1 MGIGQKTTQKEISML
16 TIHVGLQSMYYF
28 LSHRK
33 NIVDSRKRVFT
44 KNNDYSN
51 HLLDIKKTIKSIEKN
66 DILIDNIQLIYYDSP
81 FSLVPTSVFDNKYL
95 SDYLKFNTKLKP
107 NTFINYYSFLDNS
120 ITGLYVSNKKLNSY
134 FSRKYSSFNEFHYA
148 SLLIN
153 EYKQKCNVEDKKN
166 VFLNF
171 HKQSFDIIVF
181 HEKKLEFYNNFK
193 CNSSEDFLY
202 YTLFTFSQLNLNS
215 EKIHVSCTGEIS
227 LSSRKYELL
236 YKYVRNIEIIND
248 NFDIPSFE
256 NIPEKNI
263 LFNTFE

>member
-16 TIHVGLQSMYYF
+16 SIHVGLQSIYYF
-28 LSHRK
+28 LSNEK
-33 NIVDSRKRVFT
+33 KIVDSKKKVFA

-66 DILIDNIQLIYYDSP
+66 EVVIDSLKLIYYNSP

-95 SDYLKFNTKLKP
+95 SDYLKFNTRLKP
-107 NTFINYYSFLDNS
+107 NAFINYYSFLDNS

-153 EYKQKCNVEDKKN
+153 EYKQKCNSGNKKN
-166 VFLNF
+166 IFLNF
-171 HKQSFDIIVF
+171 HMQSFDIILF

-193 CNSSEDFLY
+193 CNSLEDYLY
-202 YTLFTFSQLNLNS
+202 YILFTFSQLNLNA
-215 EKIHVSCTGEIS
+215 EKIHVACTGEIS
-227 LSSRKYELL
+227 LSSKKYELL

-248 NFDIPSFE
+248 NFNIPSFE
-256 NIPEKNI
+256 KIPEKNI

>member
-1 MGIGQKTTQKEISML
+1 MEIGPKTTLKEISML
-16 TIHVGLQSMYYF
+16 TIHISLKSIYYF
-28 LSHRK
+28 LSHK
-33 NIVDSRKRVFT
+33 KKIVDSKKKVFT
-44 KNNDYSN
+44 KINDYSN

-66 DILIDNIQLIYYDSP
+66 DILIDYIQLIYYDTP

-107 NTFINYYSFLDNS
+107 NAFINHYSFLDNRV
-120 ITGLYVSNKKLNSY
+120 TGLYVSNKKLNSY

-153 EYKQKCNVEDKKN
+153 EYKQKCNADNKKN
-166 VFLNF
+166 IFLNF

-193 CNSSEDFLY
+193 CNSLEDYLY
-202 YTLFTFSQLNLNS
+202 YTLFTFSQLNLNT
-215 EKIHVSCTGEIS
+215 EKIHVACTGEIS
-227 LSSRKYELL
+227 LSSKKYELF

-248 NFDIPSFE
+248 KFGTHSFA
-256 NIPEKNI
+256 NITDKNI

>member
-193 CNSSEDFLY
+193 CNSLEDYLY